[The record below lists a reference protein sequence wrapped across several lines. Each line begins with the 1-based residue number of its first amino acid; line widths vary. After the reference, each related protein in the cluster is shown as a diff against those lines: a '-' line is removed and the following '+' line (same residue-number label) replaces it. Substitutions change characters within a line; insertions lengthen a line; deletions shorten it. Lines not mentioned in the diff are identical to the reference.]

1 MLSHLW
7 APPFKDDVMEEL
19 DTSLKTTVDV
29 IAFEMGKENIIMVE
43 HVGMF

>member
-1 MLSHLW
+1 
-7 APPFKDDVMEEL
+7 MEEL

-29 IAFEMGKENIIMVE
+29 IAFEMGKENIIMVG